1 MIPDVQG
8 ADRLGAAGEHAAAQA
23 CQGKTTIA
31 LLTIS
36 LYSHLYLLDYFVLR
50 VCLCHNLLIN
60 VLTIQQSK

>member
-36 LYSHLYLLDYFVLR
+36 LYSHLYLIDYFVLR
-50 VCLCHNLLIN
+50 GLPL
-60 VLTIQQSK
+60 S